1 MVAVKADEEN
11 MFLPADDD
19 DLEEFVMGNT
29 LEQLL
34 NFKVSQALSNVVK
47 SFFIVFFCLEL
58 YT

>member
-11 MFLPADDD
+11 MLLPADDD

-47 SFFIVFFCLEL
+47 SFFIVLV
-58 YT
+58 